1 MSRIIQFKDDH
12 IERSALEPLL
22 FAALT
27 PATQDALR
35 AAAPARRFAPGALI
49 QQRGDEAAGF
59 WLIEAGSVAV
69 GQFLDHG
76 EFRAVGLLGP
86 GDSYGELAVLS
97 GRPRIA
103 DAVARET
110 SVLRHI
116 PAAAFERALADDP
129 MSRRAVMGGLAAQLQ
144 ETLTVMAGIRR
155 GTSTARA
162 AAVLANLAGHS
173 ASPRRI
179 SVTQQEIADLL
190 GVTRAT
196 ANAALRDLES
206 AGLIRRHYGVIEVPD
221 ARKLRRTTLA

>member
-1 MSRIIQFKDDH
+1 M
-12 IERSALEPLL
+12 EPLL
-22 FAALT
+22 FAALP
-27 PATQDALR
+27 PATQARLR
-35 AAAPARRFAPGALI
+35 AAGLARRFAAGALI

-59 WLIEAGSVAV
+59 WLIEEGTVAV

-103 DAVARET
+103 DAVAREA

-116 PAAAFERALADDP
+116 PAAEFERALADDRV
-129 MSRRAVMGGLAAQLQ
+129 SLRAMLGGMAAQLQ

-179 SVTQQEIADLL
+179 AVTQQEIADLL

-221 ARKLRRTTLA
+221 ARQLRRATLG